1 MFSLSIK
8 NLENVIGAE
17 RQEPE
22 NSERTNLRANLPLL
36 SPLWI
41 TCYLLLV
48 TCHPKPCVISGRR
61 SLGRE
66 APPPSTYPH
75 NLPHN
80 LPGARQSYSE
90 PHLLGSSFGKTEA
103 GELYGTLARDGL
115 PLCWYFGL
123 IGYSRALI

>member
-1 MFSLSIK
+1 MLSLSIK

-48 TCHPKPCVISGRR
+48 TPSRASSRAGEVWAVRR
-61 SLGRE
+61 RHHQLTRTTYRT
-66 APPPSTYPH
+66 TYPA
-75 NLPHN
+75 PV
-80 LPGARQSYSE
+80 
-90 PHLLGSSFGKTEA
+90 
-103 GELYGTLARDGL
+103 
-115 PLCWYFGL
+115 
-123 IGYSRALI
+123 RATPNHTF